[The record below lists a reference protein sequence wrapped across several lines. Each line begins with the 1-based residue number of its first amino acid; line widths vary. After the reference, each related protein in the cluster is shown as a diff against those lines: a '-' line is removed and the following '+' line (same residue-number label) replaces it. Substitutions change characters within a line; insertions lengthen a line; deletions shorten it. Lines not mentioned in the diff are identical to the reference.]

1 LFVVGV
7 AVLLLHACSKC
18 AKTFSSINCI
28 RQEQERIMFVHFG
41 MATWQ
46 GSEGDN
52 WTTPL
57 NQVNPTDLN
66 TDQWCEVA
74 QSWGAK
80 MVLFVAKHVGG
91 FCWWQTDTSDYGVRQ
106 IPWRDG
112 KGDVL
117 ESLSASCR
125 KYNLDLGVY
134 IYPGDEHWGAM
145 VGSGGITSDPSKQ
158 ETYTQIFQTS
168 INRSINSL
176 RKNLGS
182 MV

>member
-1 LFVVGV
+1 LTIFAKLTKFLTYFIDIMKKLGIIFCLLWASLFYCCTL
-7 AVLLLHACSKC
+7 AQNVLKPSLAQLHW
-18 AKTFSSINCI
+18 
-28 RQEQERIMFVHFG
+28 QEQERIMFVHFG

-158 ETYTQIFQTS
+158 
-168 INRSINSL
+168 
-176 RKNLGS
+176 
-182 MV
+182 